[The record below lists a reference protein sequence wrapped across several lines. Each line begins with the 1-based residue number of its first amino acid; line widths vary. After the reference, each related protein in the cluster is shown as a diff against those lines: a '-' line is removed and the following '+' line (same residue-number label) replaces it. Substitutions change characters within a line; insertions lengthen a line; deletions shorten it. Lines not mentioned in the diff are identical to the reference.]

1 MDLKE
6 VIVDLRKKENKTEQD
21 VQMLTWLEELLMRR
35 ELMNIMEKDFKNY
48 KDACAIFQK
57 Q

>member
-1 MDLKE
+1 MDLRKT
-6 VIVDLRKKENKTEQD
+6 IMDLRKKENKTEQET
-21 VQMLTWLEELLMRR
+21 QILAWLEELLMRR
-35 ELMNIMEKDFKNY
+35 ELMDIMEKDFKNY